1 MQMLRLP
8 LKFWKP
14 LGIGVFIIVLCLIPS
29 DELAKIDPKIGYE
42 DLAMHLL
49 MFMGLSV
56 FLYRDL
62 RKYAGH
68 AGDTKRI
75 VFMTVG
81 IGALLGITTEFLQ
94 FLLTSLNRSGS
105 FVDLFFDMAG
115 SIAGVAIIRFIKP

>member
-14 LGIGVFIIVLCLIPS
+14 LGIGFFIIVLCLIPS

-49 MFMGLSV
+49 MFVGLSV

-62 RKYAGH
+62 RNYAGH
-68 AGDTKRI
+68 AVDAGRI
-75 VFMTVG
+75 AVMTVG
-81 IGALLGITTEFLQ
+81 IGTLLGIATELLQ
-94 FLLTSLNRSGS
+94 FLLTGLNRSGS

-115 SIAGVAIIRFIKP
+115 SIAGVAIIRLIKP